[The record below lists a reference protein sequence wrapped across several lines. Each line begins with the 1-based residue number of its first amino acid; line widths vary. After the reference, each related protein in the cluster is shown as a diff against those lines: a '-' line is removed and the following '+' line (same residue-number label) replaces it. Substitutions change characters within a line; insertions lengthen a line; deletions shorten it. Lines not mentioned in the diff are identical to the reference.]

1 MMEGAVDVKFLVT
14 LGGIL
19 FSVAGAAAVGK
30 MQIKAIIESL
40 GDVEKRLRDIDKRL
54 DVLETNQGIEENQIN
69 TLKSI
74 LSPDNLAKQNR
85 EIEGIRVSIVEA
97 HKDIDRLFKMHNDS
111 LHQELVSLNLS
122 YSVVISVSF
131 HLLCLEQRNQYM

>member
-1 MMEGAVDVKFLVT
+1 MDGSVDVKFLVT

-54 DVLETNQGIEENQIN
+54 DILETNQGIVQNQIN
-69 TLKSI
+69 TLKGI
-74 LSPDNLAKQNR
+74 LSPDNLAKQNQ
-85 EIEGIRVSIVEA
+85 ENSALKTKVESLQ
-97 HKDIDRLFKMHNDS
+97 KDTDRLFKMHNGS
-111 LHQELVSLNLS
+111 HPQVE
-122 YSVVISVSF
+122 
-131 HLLCLEQRNQYM
+131 

>member
-1 MMEGAVDVKFLVT
+1 MDGAVDIKFLVT

-54 DVLETNQGIEENQIN
+54 DVLETNQGIVQNQIN
-69 TLKSI
+69 TLKGI
-74 LSPDNLAKQNR
+74 LSPDNLAKQNQDQATIKAR
-85 EIEGIRVSIVEA
+85 IENA
-97 HKDIDRLFKMHNDS
+97 HRDIDRLFKMHNGK
-111 LHQELVSLNLS
+111 HP
-122 YSVVISVSF
+122 
-131 HLLCLEQRNQYM
+131 

>member
-1 MMEGAVDVKFLVT
+1 MDGAVDIKFLVT
-14 LGGIL
+14 LGGII

-54 DVLETNQGIEENQIN
+54 DVLETNQGIVQNQIN

-85 EIEGIRVSIVEA
+85 ELEGNKVSVVEA
-97 HKDIDRLFKMHNDS
+97 HKDIDRLFKMHNGS
-111 LHQELVSLNLS
+111 HPEVN
-122 YSVVISVSF
+122 
-131 HLLCLEQRNQYM
+131 

>member
-1 MMEGAVDVKFLVT
+1 MDGAVDVKFLIT

-54 DVLETNQGIEENQIN
+54 DVLETNQGIVQNQIN

-85 EIEGIRVSIVEA
+85 EIEGIKVSVVEA
-97 HKDIDRLFKMHNDS
+97 HKDIDRLFKMHNGS
-111 LHQELVSLNLS
+111 HPEVN
-122 YSVVISVSF
+122 
-131 HLLCLEQRNQYM
+131 

>member
-1 MMEGAVDVKFLVT
+1 MEGAVDIKFLVT

-40 GDVEKRLRDIDKRL
+40 SDVEKRLRDIDKRL
-54 DVLETNQGIEENQIN
+54 DILETNQGIVRNQIN
-69 TLKSI
+69 TLKGI

-85 EIEGIRVSIVEA
+85 EIEGIRVGVVEA
-97 HKDIDRLFKMHNDS
+97 HKDIDRLFKMHNGS
-111 LHQELVSLNLS
+111 HPPLS
-122 YSVVISVSF
+122 K
-131 HLLCLEQRNQYM
+131 

>member
-1 MMEGAVDVKFLVT
+1 MDGAVDIKFLVT
-14 LGGIL
+14 LGGII

-30 MQIKAIIESL
+30 MQIKTIIESL

-54 DVLETNQGIEENQIN
+54 DVLETNQGIVQNQIN

-85 EIEGIRVSIVEA
+85 EIEGIKVSVVEA
-97 HKDIDRLFKMHNDS
+97 HKDIDRLFKMHNGS
-111 LHQELVSLNLS
+111 HPEVN
-122 YSVVISVSF
+122 
-131 HLLCLEQRNQYM
+131 